1 MWNKFSI
8 RIQLIVFMSLLVLVI
23 ESITLFTINNL
34 QKIDSK
40 KSAIDEIGTLTR
52 SLNTDLIKV
61 IFTPTADS
69 FADITHSLSGF
80 KKVDG
85 LLLFDSN
92 TNAIFK
98 YKNITNL
105 QEQKENIIKLENIF
119 SSHNL
124 LIKKSLIIDNYEAG
138 FVLID
143 INLDEY
149 TKRQEKILY
158 SMLLILPISLILA
171 IIISIFLSK
180 SYTKPII
187 QLTKDIKELEN
198 LNLDININHNAS
210 SKEIKIAQ
218 DSLQSLK
225 CGLDYFSK
233 YMPLDLVKFLI
244 RNNEQ
249 AKIGGTQKKLSI
261 MFTDIE
267 NFTTISESTEPT
279 LVTTQLSTYFE
290 LLTKIIN
297 KNEGT
302 IDKFIGDSVMAFW
315 GAPNEVEN
323 KIEKSIKTAIQIQQ
337 ELNILNKKWESEGK
351 IAFKTRIGIHF
362 GKVIVGNIGS
372 MDRMNYTIIGDNVN
386 IASRLE
392 SINKTYNTNIM
403 ISEDVNN
410 YIKDKFNTKFI
421 DSIKLKGKNNIT
433 NIFTVEHT

>member
-8 RIQLIVFMSLLVLVI
+8 KIQLIVFMSLLVLLI

-40 KSAIDEIGTLTR
+40 KSAIDEIATLTR
-52 SLNTDLIKV
+52 SLNTDLIKL

-69 FADITHSLSGF
+69 FADITHRLSGF

-85 LLLFDSN
+85 LVLFDSN
-92 TNAIFK
+92 SNAIFK
-98 YKNITNL
+98 YKDIANIKK
-105 QEQKENIIKLENIF
+105 QKESILKLENIF

-138 FVLID
+138 YILID

-171 IIISIFLSK
+171 IIISIFLSN

-187 QLTKDIKELEN
+187 QLTKDIKELEDLN
-198 LNLDININHNAS
+198 LNVNINHNGT

-218 DSLQSLK
+218 NSLQSLK

-244 RNNEQ
+244 QNNEQ
-249 AKIGGTQKKLSI
+249 AKIGGSQKKLSI

-267 NFTTISESTEPT
+267 NFTTIRDR
-279 LVTTQLSTYFE
+279 
-290 LLTKIIN
+290 K
-297 KNEGT
+297 
-302 IDKFIGDSVMAFW
+302 SV
-315 GAPNEVEN
+315 V
-323 KIEKSIKTAIQIQQ
+323 
-337 ELNILNKKWESEGK
+337 
-351 IAFKTRIGIHF
+351 
-362 GKVIVGNIGS
+362 
-372 MDRMNYTIIGDNVN
+372 
-386 IASRLE
+386 
-392 SINKTYNTNIM
+392 
-403 ISEDVNN
+403 
-410 YIKDKFNTKFI
+410 
-421 DSIKLKGKNNIT
+421 
-433 NIFTVEHT
+433 